1 MDFFEVLLITFEI
14 VMSFMLIGL
23 FADKF
28 ERYRRGY

>member
-28 ERYRRGY
+28 NRYRRGY